1 MAMATLRDEALA
13 RDGASARGLSNRELI
28 REITGKVS
36 LLAHKELALLKA
48 EIRAD
53 LKAELTTVKALAIAA
68 VAALIGVNLLFVA
81 AVLALALVIPG
92 WLAALVVAGIVLII
106 AGIVG
111 YIGWRRA
118 VTRPLPLTRQ
128 TLKEDMQWVKDRL
141 A

>member
-1 MAMATLRDEALA
+1 MSTLRDGALA

-36 LLAHKELALLKA
+36 LLAHKELELIKA

-128 TLKEDMQWVKDRL
+128 TLKEDMKWVKDRL